1 MVAIVAEKQRVV
13 PPRQVRSRQT
23 LERILDALQD
33 LLRTKRFEEITVRE
47 LVERSGTSTGSFY
60 ARFPTKETLLPALY
74 DRYDAELRQSTS
86 RRSRALDDA
95 SLEDVVRE
103 IARRVVDR
111 MLERRWL
118 TRAVSLHARQHPE
131 LLPDELLE
139 RRRELHAGWR
149 SQLLRY
155 SDRITH
161 PDPETAVA
169 FGLFMMITAIRE
181 KLVFA
186 DAPHASSFELS
197 PDRLADE
204 GARALLAYLGVV
216 SAAGNRDGKES
227 IP

>member
-1 MVAIVAEKQRVV
+1 MLAEKQKVV
-13 PPRQVRSRQT
+13 PPRQARSRET
-23 LERILDALQD
+23 LERILDALRD
-33 LLRTKRFEEITVRE
+33 LLMTKRFEEITVRE

-74 DRYDAELRQSTS
+74 DRYDADLRRSTS
-86 RRSRALDDA
+86 RRSPTPDDA
-95 SLEDVVRE
+95 SLEEVVRG
-103 IARRVVDR
+103 IARRVVTR

-131 LLPDELLE
+131 MLPDELLE
-139 RRRELHAGWR
+139 RRRELHARWR
-149 SQLLRY
+149 GRLLRHRDQI
-155 SDRITH
+155 SH

-204 GARALLAYLGVV
+204 GARALLAYLGVA
-216 SAAGNRDGKES
+216 STAAGNQDGKELS
-227 IP
+227 P

>member
-1 MVAIVAEKQRVV
+1 MVVAAEKRRVV
-13 PPRQVRSRQT
+13 PPRQARSRET

-74 DRYDAELRQSTS
+74 DRYDAELRRSTS
-86 RRSRALDDA
+86 RRSPAPDDA
-95 SLEDVVRE
+95 SLEEVVQG

-139 RRRELHAGWR
+139 RRHELHARWR
-149 SQLLRY
+149 AQLLRHAE
-155 SDRITH
+155 RISH

-204 GARALLAYLGVV
+204 GARALLAYLGVE
-216 SAAGNRDGKES
+216 SPAA
-227 IP
+227 

>member
-1 MVAIVAEKQRVV
+1 MVMAAEKQRVV
-13 PPRQVRSRQT
+13 PPRQARSRAT

-47 LVERSGTSTGSFY
+47 LVERSETSTGSFY

-74 DRYDAELRQSTS
+74 DRYDTELRRSTS
-86 RRSRALDDA
+86 RRSSAPDDT
-95 SLEDVVRE
+95 SLEEVVRG

-131 LLPDELLE
+131 LLPDELLA
-139 RRRELHAGWR
+139 RRRELHAEWR
-149 SQLLRY
+149 AQLLRH
-155 SDRITH
+155 SDRISH
-161 PDPETAVA
+161 PNPEIAVA

-204 GARALLAYLGVV
+204 GARALLGYLGVESV
-216 SAAGNRDGKES
+216 SAGDQDGKDS
-227 IP
+227 PR